1 MDINSTVLK
10 DKLFRRIWGMLPAL
24 FLVLIIIVIVVMFSR
39 IKGESE
45 RIKAEKLAAFNKE
58 RPPVNVVV
66 LDIIPMPIRDRL
78 NLPSQV
84 EPWVELKILAEV
96 SGKVISVSAAE
107 GSYVRKGDII
117 ALLDSQDYEN
127 ELASIRSQYELA
139 QKNLS
144 RSNDLFKEELIA
156 KAILDKEQS
165 TVDALSASMKN
176 VELRL
181 QRCTIKAP
189 ISGIINRL
197 DAKEG
202 LNLNVQDSIAVI
214 IDISR
219 VKVNVGIP
227 ESDVDEIRKLQRFDV
242 TIDALGSKTVKGRKI
257 FLSKNPESFA
267 HLYKLEIE
275 VQNPDGAILPGM
287 FGRVSI
293 VKKEVK
299 DSVSVPLYSVISR
312 GNEQF
317 VFVEK
322 DGKAHVRMVET
333 GILEGWRIQISR
345 GLKRGD
351 RVVVVGHRSLDE
363 GQKINVVRNI
373 SDPEDLF
380 K

>member
-1 MDINSTVLK
+1 MDINSTASK

-58 RPPVNVVV
+58 RPPINVVV

-84 EPWVELKILAEV
+84 EPWVELKVLAEV
-96 SGKVISVSAAE
+96 SGKVVNLSAAE

-117 ALLDSQDYEN
+117 ALLDSQDYVN
-127 ELASIRSQYELA
+127 ELAAIRSEYELA
-139 QKNLS
+139 RKNLG
-144 RSNDLFKEELIA
+144 RSKDLFKEKLIA

-165 TVDALSASMKN
+165 IVDSLSASMKN

-202 LNLNVQDSIAVI
+202 LNLNVQDPIAVI
-214 IDISR
+214 LDISR
-219 VKVNVGIP
+219 VKVSVGIP
-227 ESDVDEIRKLQRFDV
+227 ESDVDEIRKLQQFDV
-242 TIDALGSKTVKGRKI
+242 TIDALGNRTVKGQKI
-257 FLSKNPESFA
+257 FLSKSPESFA

-275 VQNPDGAILPGM
+275 VQNPDSAILPGM
-287 FGRVSI
+287 FGRVNI

-299 DSVSVPLYSVISR
+299 DGVSVPLYSVISR

-333 GILEGWRIQISR
+333 GILEGWRIQISK
-345 GLKRGD
+345 GLKGGD
-351 RVVVVGHRSLDE
+351 RVIVVGHRSLGE
-363 GQKINVVRNI
+363 GQRIKVVRNI